1 MKPYGAFA
9 PLISGTM
16 RRYALWIL
24 WLTAIAALLGATR
37 ARMQPASEADAC
49 NAYIYWESPLL
60 K

>member
-1 MKPYGAFA
+1 
-9 PLISGTM
+9 M

-24 WLTAIAALLGATR
+24 WLTAIVALLGATCVR
-37 ARMQPASEADAC
+37 VQPAPETDAC

>member
-1 MKPYGAFA
+1 
-9 PLISGTM
+9 M

-37 ARMQPASEADAC
+37 ARMQPAPETDAC